1 MALSGNVKVT
11 WKGKALSA
19 AALVAGKKA
28 IHLEAEGILTRT
40 IPRTPIDEGP
50 LRASGHVDDVAM
62 GSTIS
67 FSTPYA
73 VRQHEDTSLHHDEG
87 EAKFLEKTFAER
99 QGEAIKNIG
108 NAIGVVLR

>member
-11 WKGKALSA
+11 WKGKTLSA
-19 AALVAGKKA
+19 AALVAGRKA
-28 IHLEAEGILTRT
+28 CHHEAEGILTRT

-50 LRASGHVDDVAM
+50 LRGSGHVDDVAM

-87 EAKFLEKTFAER
+87 EAKFLENEFSESSDS
-99 QGEAIKNIG
+99 AIKNIG
-108 NAIGVVLR
+108 AAIGVVLR

>member
-1 MALSGNVKVT
+1 MSQNVKVT

-19 AALVAGKKA
+19 AAIVAGKKA
-28 IHLEAEGILTRT
+28 CHDEAEDVLTAT
-40 IPRTPIDEGP
+40 IPRTPIDQGP
-50 LRASGHVDDVAM
+50 LRASGHVTDISN
-62 GSTIS
+62 GSQIA

-99 QGEAIKNIG
+99 QGGAIKNIG
-108 NAIGVVLR
+108 NAIGAVL